1 MTQPHDT
8 LIGSVPSRIV
18 KSARQQ
24 VSAFEGRI
32 AEYNVAV
39 WLHVPGLA
47 NLPASLFVTFLDA
60 GKRRE
65 VAVDHGQV
73 NSHNK
78 IMLSGVARLPFKQQ
92 VEDMQL
98 QLRTAVSFQAITVE
112 EMFVQAAELEQNAS
126 HQAFA

>member
-1 MTQPHDT
+1 MPQPHDT
-8 LIGSVPSRIV
+8 LIGPVPSQIV

-47 NLPASLFVTFLDA
+47 NLPASLFVTYTDA

-65 VAVDHGQV
+65 IAIDHGQV
-73 NSHNK
+73 NAHNK

-92 VEDMQL
+92 IEDMQL
-98 QLRTAVSFQAITVE
+98 QLRSAVSFQALTVE
-112 EMFVQAAELEQNAS
+112 ELFVQAAELEASAS
-126 HQAFA
+126 HQALA

>member
-1 MTQPHDT
+1 MPQPHDT
-8 LIGSVPSRIV
+8 LIGNVPSQIV

-47 NLPASLFVTFLDA
+47 NLPASLFVTYMDA

-65 VAVDHGQV
+65 IAIDHGQV
-73 NSHNK
+73 NTHHK
-78 IMLSGVARLPFKQQ
+78 IMLSGIARLPFKLQI
-92 VEDMQL
+92 EDMQL
-98 QLRTAVSFQAITVE
+98 QLRSAVSFQTLAVE
-112 EMFVQAAELEQNAS
+112 ELFVQAAELEAS
-126 HQAFA
+126 AGHQALA

>member
-1 MTQPHDT
+1 MPQPHDT
-8 LIGSVPSRIV
+8 LIGPVPSRIV

-24 VSAFEGRI
+24 VTAFEGRV

-39 WLHVPGLA
+39 WLQVPGLA
-47 NLPASLFVTFLDA
+47 NLPVSLFVTFTDA

-78 IMLSGVARLPFKQQ
+78 IMLSGVARVPFKQQ
-92 VEDMQL
+92 IEDMQL
-98 QLRTAVSFQAITVE
+98 QLRTAVSFHAITVE
-112 EMFVQAAELEQNAS
+112 EMFVQAAELEQSAQ
-126 HQAFA
+126 QALA